1 MAYSAAA
8 RALRRCTATTQADA
22 PCRAWAV
29 WGDPERRC
37 IAHGGRAPASA
48 PANRNPKYARV
59 EPCTCEA
66 YAWPHRPASGLCRWP
81 DPPTHRWLT
90 PTSTYQWPP
99 RLRKMLRAF
108 RGTPLGGPVYLATR
122 HRSRSRRW

>member
-8 RALRRCTATTQADA
+8 EALRRCEATTRAGD

-37 IAHGGRAPASA
+37 IAHGGRAPA
-48 PANRNPKYARV
+48 PTRRDPNRARV

-81 DPPTHRWLT
+81 DPPTHRRTT
-90 PTSTYQWPP
+90 PTSTHQWPSS
-99 RLRKMLRAF
+99 LRAILRGF
-108 RGTPLGGPVYLATR
+108 RGTPLGGPVYL
-122 HRSRSRRW
+122 RR